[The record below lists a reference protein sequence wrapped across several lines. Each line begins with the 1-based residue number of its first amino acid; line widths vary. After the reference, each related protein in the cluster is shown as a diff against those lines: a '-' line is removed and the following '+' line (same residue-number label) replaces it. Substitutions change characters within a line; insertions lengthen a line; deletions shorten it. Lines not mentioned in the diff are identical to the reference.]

1 MNNYSICC
9 INLTMKSRILIS
21 FFCIISFGIVAQTFP
36 CSSATPLTNITNY
49 CSNNAQYTNVPP
61 LTGTTTVA
69 ACWTGNPT
77 QDVWLSFTATQTDVL
92 ISVNGLGSGG
102 GTIINPCIALYIGP
116 CAANLTEITCV
127 NGTSNITQLYKGGLA
142 PGTEYLIRI
151 STTAANK
158 GTFKLCVNNYTPT
171 LNPGADCAGAA
182 YICNK
187 NSISV
192 PKLSGG
198 GSNTHEPELTS
209 CGGGVPESNSCW
221 YTFTCQTSGTL
232 TFDLIP
238 TDVNNDIDFIFYK
251 LNGTN
256 VCTGRTI
263 MRCNFHGCGMN
274 NGPTGLNSTSTDS
287 SVAAGTCATPPK
299 TYCKQVNL
307 VAGTSYA
314 LFINDF
320 NGNSGFSINWGGT
333 STFLGPVPKITASDT
348 TICAG
353 QSVIFDG
360 STSISW
366 TSLSWNF
373 SSGGNPVSA
382 TGVGPHTVTYN
393 TAGSYVAIL
402 EGLSA
407 GGCKTVK
414 SINIIVSDIPTV
426 TIATPGSLTCTAG
439 SVSLSAT
446 ANPLPVTYAWS
457 GPGVVSGGTTANPT
471 VNAPGSYIVT
481 VTTPTGCT
489 ATASVAVTQQGAP
502 TITTTKTDVS
512 CNGGNNGTAT
522 VSASGGTAP
531 YTYLWSPGGGTGVT
545 VSALSA
551 GTYTITVTDSKGC
564 TKTATAVITE
574 PTAVTATTS
583 KTDVSCYG
591 GNDGT
596 ATVSA
601 AGGTTP
607 YIYLWSPSGGT
618 NATALLLSAGTYTV
632 TVTDSKGCTKIAATT
647 VTQPADIVLTT
658 AMTPANC
665 GSADGSAS
673 VTVSGGTPTYTY
685 AWSPGGG
692 TVPTISNIIGGSYTV
707 VVTDS
712 KGCTKTAIV
721 IVSSSGSAITT
732 ATGTNVSCNGVA
744 DGTATAS
751 TSGGT
756 APYSYSWN
764 SVPAQTTVTATGLLA
779 GSYIVT
785 VTDAMGCISN
795 ATVTIT
801 EPTAIVLTTSK
812 TDANCG
818 GADGSASVTA
828 SGGISPYTYSWN
840 SVPLQTTQ
848 TANGLIANSYVVTVT
863 DSKGCTNTTVVN
875 VGDIGSPILT
885 TSKVDVLCNG
895 TATGS
900 ITTTVTS
907 GAPPYT
913 YTWSNSAITPDI
925 NNLPPGNYTLTVS
938 GTNNCKVVTT
948 ITITE
953 PAAIVLTTSE
963 TDANC
968 GASDGSATVSVS
980 GGVAPYSY
988 SWNTSPVQLTA
999 YANNI
1004 PSGGYSVTV
1013 TDLNGCIETAA
1024 VNINNIAAPVLSTSS
1039 IDVNCNGGNDGT
1051 ATVSVTG
1058 GVAPYTYS
1066 WNSIPAQTTA
1076 TATGLKAGSYI
1087 ITVTAANGCKTT
1099 AIITILEPS
1108 AIVLTTA
1115 ITNENCG
1122 KRNGTA
1128 TVSASGGTAPYT
1140 YLWSTSPVQ
1149 TTATAT
1155 GLDANTYIAIV
1166 YDIKKCSQST
1176 SATIINIPGP
1186 TADFIFMNACA
1197 NAPVIFSNAS
1207 SSNTVSWI
1215 WDFGDGNT
1223 STLKDPSNTYI
1234 TAGTFPVKLIVAD
1247 AGGCKDS
1254 IIKNV
1259 IVYPLP
1265 IVLFGDTTIGCSPLS
1280 VIFTNNS
1287 TPAGSFYLW
1296 DFGDNSTSKLQTPSH
1311 TYTNGTQS
1319 LKNYTVSLTVTS
1331 VNGCASSITK
1341 NNLVSVYPLPSAVFA
1356 MNPGVTD
1363 IMTPTVNFY
1372 NQSVGN
1378 FSNRWT
1384 FGDGDSSS
1392 LANPVHTYKDTGVY
1406 HVCLSIVNS
1415 YGCPDDICSIVIIKP
1430 TWSFFIPNSFTP
1442 NGDLVNDGFRGYGEN
1457 IKEYQ
1462 LLIFDRW
1469 GNQIFKTNNLSE
1481 AWNGKANNG
1490 AKIAQQDVYIYVV
1503 ILKDVFNGNHR
1514 YTGTVTLVK

>member
-1 MNNYSICC
+1 
-9 INLTMKSRILIS
+9 MKSRIIIS
-21 FFCIISFGIVAQTFP
+21 FFCIISLRIVAQTFP
-36 CSSATPLTNITNY
+36 CSSATALTNIINY
-49 CSNNAQYTNVPP
+49 CSNNAQYTNAPP

-77 QDVWLSFTATQTDVL
+77 QDVWFSFTATQTDVL
-92 ISVNGLGSGG
+92 ISVNGAGSGG

-142 PGTEYLIRI
+142 PGTVYLIRI

-198 GSNTHEPELTS
+198 GSNTHEPEITS
-209 CGGGVPESNSCW
+209 CGGGVAESNSCW

-263 MRCNFHGCGMN
+263 MRCNFHGCGTN
-274 NGPTGLNSTSTDS
+274 NGPTGLNTTSTDS

-353 QSVIFDG
+353 QSVIFNG
-360 STSISW
+360 STSTNW

-402 EGLSA
+402 EGVSA

-426 TIATPGSLTCTAG
+426 TIAPPGTLTCGAG
-439 SVSLSAT
+439 SISLSAT
-446 ANPLPVTYAWS
+446 ANPLPVTYTWS
-457 GPGVVSGGTTANPT
+457 GPGIVSGGTTANPT
-471 VNAPGSYIVT
+471 VNAAGNYMVT
-481 VTTPTGCT
+481 VTNPTGCT
-489 ATASVAVTQQGAP
+489 ATASV
-502 TITTTKTDVS
+502 
-512 CNGGNNGTAT
+512 
-522 VSASGGTAP
+522 
-531 YTYLWSPGGGTGVT
+531 
-545 VSALSA
+545 
-551 GTYTITVTDSKGC
+551 TVT
-564 TKTATAVITE
+564 
-574 PTAVTATTS
+574 
-583 KTDVSCYG
+583 
-591 GNDGT
+591 
-596 ATVSA
+596 
-601 AGGTTP
+601 
-607 YIYLWSPSGGT
+607 
-618 NATALLLSAGTYTV
+618 
-632 TVTDSKGCTKIAATT
+632 
-647 VTQPADIVLTT
+647 
-658 AMTPANC
+658 
-665 GSADGSAS
+665 
-673 VTVSGGTPTYTY
+673 
-685 AWSPGGG
+685 
-692 TVPTISNIIGGSYTV
+692 
-707 VVTDS
+707 
-712 KGCTKTAIV
+712 
-721 IVSSSGSAITT
+721 SSSSSITT
-732 ATGTNVSCNGVA
+732 ATGTNVSCNGGA

-751 TSGGT
+751 TTGGT

-764 SVPAQTTVTATGLLA
+764 SVPAQTTVTATGLSA
-779 GSYIVT
+779 GTYIVI

-795 ATVTIT
+795 ASVTIT
-801 EPTAIVLTTSK
+801 EPPAIILTTSEI
-812 TDANCG
+812 DANCG
-818 GADGSASVTA
+818 GADGSASVSA
-828 SGGISPYTYSWN
+828 SGGTSPYTYSWN
-840 SVPLQTTQ
+840 CAPLQTTQ
-848 TANGLIANSYVVTVT
+848 TANGLIANSYMVIVT

-900 ITTTVTS
+900 ITTTVTA

-925 NNLPPGNYTLTVS
+925 NNLPAGNYTLTVS

-948 ITITE
+948 ITIAE

-968 GASDGSATVSVS
+968 GASDGSASVSVS
-980 GGVAPYSY
+980 GGVTPYSY
-988 SWNTSPVQLTA
+988 SWNTSPVQITA
-999 YANNI
+999 NANNI

-1013 TDLNGCIETAA
+1013 TDFNGCIETAA
-1024 VNINNIAAPVLSTSS
+1024 VNINNIGASVLSTSFT
-1039 IDVNCNGGNDGT
+1039 DVNCNGGNDGT
-1051 ATVSVTG
+1051 ATVSATG

-1087 ITVTAANGCKTT
+1087 ITVTAANGCKTIAT
-1099 AIITILEPS
+1099 IIISEPS
-1108 AIVLTTA
+1108 AIVLSTT
-1115 ITNENCG
+1115 TTPENCG

-1166 YDIKKCSQST
+1166 YDIKNCSQST
-1176 SATIINIPGP
+1176 SATIINVPGP
-1186 TADFIFMNACA
+1186 AADFIFMSACA
-1197 NAPVIFSNAS
+1197 NAPVIFSNTS
-1207 SSNTVSWI
+1207 SSNTISWI
-1215 WDFGDGNT
+1215 WDFGDGNI
-1223 STLKDPSNTYI
+1223 STLKDPSNSYI
-1234 TAGTFPVKLIVAD
+1234 TAGIYPVKLIVTD

-1259 IVYPLP
+1259 IVYPSP
-1265 IVLFGDTTIGCSPLS
+1265 IVIFGDTTMGCSPLS
-1280 VIFTNNS
+1280 VTFTNNS
-1287 TPAGSFYLW
+1287 TGAGSVYLW

-1311 TYTNGTQS
+1311 TYTNGTQT
-1319 LKNYTVSLTVTS
+1319 LKSYTVSLTVTS
-1331 VNGCASSITK
+1331 VNGCTSSGTK
-1341 NNLVSVYPLPSAVFA
+1341 NNLVSVYPLPSAVFT

-1372 NQSVGN
+1372 NHSVGN
-1378 FSNRWT
+1378 FSNRWN
-1384 FGDGDSSS
+1384 FGDGDTSS
-1392 LANPVHTYKDTGVY
+1392 LSNPVHTYKDTGVY

-1415 YGCPDDICSIVIIKP
+1415 YGCPDDICSTVIIKP

-1469 GNQIFKTNNLSE
+1469 GNQIFKTTDLSE

-1490 AKIAQQDVYIYVV
+1490 AKIAQQDVYVYVV
-1503 ILKDVFNGNHR
+1503 ILKDVFSANHR